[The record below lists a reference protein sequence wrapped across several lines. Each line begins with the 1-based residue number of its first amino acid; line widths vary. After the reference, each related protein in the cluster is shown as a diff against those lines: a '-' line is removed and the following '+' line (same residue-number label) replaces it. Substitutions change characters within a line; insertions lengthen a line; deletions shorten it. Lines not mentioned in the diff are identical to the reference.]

1 MGLLDS
7 PLSGVAAKMFMV
19 VKAIQLL
26 EGGLNTTAGVMNIYG
41 DSMLSATQKT
51 QMMSESI
58 PVIGGLVKAF
68 REFGEALSGLPEYLQ
83 KGRLK
88 IAQQAAGERAK
99 AEARQKVNA
108 QDLVFTGAQA
118 KWSSLRDAPMPD
130 AGPLARQTYQEQLA
144 YQKSQSLLPAK
155 EKAHVA
161 QADLA
166 AAQAGY
172 AKAQEQLRAG
182 QANIKMYRA
191 DIDKKQTMADRL
203 FGADKGSAGEAQRK
217 LLLEQVAASE
227 EGLAR
232 NKARAEADANN
243 VSKQAL
249 AIEQAKSAVRQN
261 NIELAKAEL
270 AVLKQEEQTMSS
282 QAKTVGAMGPGQVRR
297 MRSIV
302 TQIKNKGADSLTL
315 RQRELVRG
323 FAPEWAAQEDER
335 RGQLGDRGLLLEEA
349 KAANMFERG
358 HAPTLKKQRE
368 KADVAQH
375 EIKVDV
381 RLDEVKLAAGF
392 QKSLNHL
399 TDVLVNAM
407 EHAVQDAIQK
417 VKTGKQ
423 LEKANAK

>member
-1 MGLLDS
+1 M
-7 PLSGVAAKMFMV
+7 
-19 VKAIQLL
+19 
-26 EGGLNTTAGVMNIYG
+26 
-41 DSMLSATQKT
+41 
-51 QMMSESI
+51 
-58 PVIGGLVKAF
+58 
-68 REFGEALSGLPEYLQ
+68 
-83 KGRLK
+83 
-88 IAQQAAGERAK
+88 
-99 AEARQKVNA
+99 
-108 QDLVFTGAQA
+108 
-118 KWSSLRDAPMPD
+118 
-130 AGPLARQTYQEQLA
+130 
-144 YQKSQSLLPAK
+144 
-155 EKAHVA
+155 
-161 QADLA
+161 
-166 AAQAGY
+166 
-172 AKAQEQLRAG
+172 
-182 QANIKMYRA
+182 
-191 DIDKKQTMADRL
+191 
-203 FGADKGSAGEAQRK
+203 
-217 LLLEQVAASE
+217 
-227 EGLAR
+227 
-232 NKARAEADANN
+232 
-243 VSKQAL
+243 
-249 AIEQAKSAVRQN
+249 RQN

>member
-1 MGLLDS
+1 MGLYS

-26 EGGLNTTAGVMNIYG
+26 EGGLNTATGVMNTYG

-58 PVIGGLVKAF
+58 PVIGGLVKGF

-88 IAQQAAGERAK
+88 IHSRPRGSGRKRRPDKKSMPRTSYSPVPRPKSVIAPDYA
-99 AEARQKVNA
+99 
-108 QDLVFTGAQA
+108 
-118 KWSSLRDAPMPD
+118 DALP

-155 EKAHVA
+155 ERVYVA

-203 FGADKGSAGEAQRK
+203 FGADKWLGGRGTTKAPARKSCRIRGRIRAVQGACRGGRQQR
-217 LLLEQVAASE
+217 SM
-227 EGLAR
+227 
-232 NKARAEADANN
+232 
-243 VSKQAL
+243 QAL
-249 AIEQAKSAVRQN
+249 AIEQAKSAVRQK
-261 NIELAKAEL
+261 NIEFAKAEL

-282 QAKTVGAMGPGQVRR
+282 QAKTVARHGARTRCGGCGPSSRR
-297 MRSIV
+297 
-302 TQIKNKGADSLTL
+302 
-315 RQRELVRG
+315 
-323 FAPEWAAQEDER
+323 
-335 RGQLGDRGLLLEEA
+335 
-349 KAANMFERG
+349 
-358 HAPTLKKQRE
+358 
-368 KADVAQH
+368 
-375 EIKVDV
+375 
-381 RLDEVKLAAGF
+381 
-392 QKSLNHL
+392 
-399 TDVLVNAM
+399 
-407 EHAVQDAIQK
+407 
-417 VKTGKQ
+417 
-423 LEKANAK
+423 